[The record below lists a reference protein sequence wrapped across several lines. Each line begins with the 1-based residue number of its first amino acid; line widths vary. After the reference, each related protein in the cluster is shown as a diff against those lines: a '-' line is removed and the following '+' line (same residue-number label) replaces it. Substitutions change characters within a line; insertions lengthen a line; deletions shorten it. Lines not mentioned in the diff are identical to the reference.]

1 MSEENVEVVRRAI
14 SAYNRRDIDGF
25 LKQFD
30 PAVEWRALT
39 QVMFGG
45 EAAVYRGHEGIRK
58 FMRDVDDAFAEA
70 QVEYLDARDL
80 GQRIVVIG
88 HLRARGKASGA
99 ETESPLAW
107 VIEFKNGKVTRMWD
121 YLDPAEALEA
131 VGLRE

>member
-1 MSEENVEVVRRAI
+1 MVRRAI
-14 SAYNRRDIDGF
+14 SASNRRDIDGF

-58 FMRDVDDAFAEA
+58 FMREVDDAFAEA

-88 HLRARGKASGA
+88 HLRAHGKASGA

-107 VIEFKNGKVTRMWD
+107 VIEFKHGKVTRMWD